1 MPETVVEKR
10 VGEDEESIRREA
22 SRCLQCDDP
31 TCIEACPL
39 RLNIKRYVL
48 EAGEGR
54 FRAGLETI
62 LKQLPFPATC
72 GRVCPHPCE
81 DACILYDS
89 IPIRKIKKFLAD
101 QFMDI
106 DWYPGVEARREE
118 KIAVVGSGPAGLTA
132 ARNLRLQGYQVT
144 VFDSSPSSGGMLAQ
158 SIPDYRLP
166 TQFPRKEVEEINKL
180 GVKFEQGTLGKDL
193 SLDSFFNEGFKA
205 ILIGIGTH
213 GGMKM
218 NIPGEDLKG
227 IFEALDLLKNIKLNK
242 SLPSFEGKRVIV
254 VGGGNVAMDAARSCH
269 RLGADVTL
277 VYRRSWNEMPADRD
291 EIEGAKEEGVNF
303 NILTNPTRILG
314 KGRVTE
320 VELIRMELGAPD
332 DSGRRRPVPIKG
344 SEFTIP
350 ADFVIEAVGEVA
362 ESDAL
367 RQTGLELSPGGL
379 IKVNDNMMTSIEG
392 VFAAGDVVS
401 GPRTIIEAVAGGA
414 KAAESIGVYLR
425 QAKAAAVARVAPAIP
440 AMERSARGKGTD

>member
-1 MPETVVEKR
+1 MLKVGVEKR
-10 VGEDEESIRREA
+10 VVKDEENARWEA

-31 TCIEACPL
+31 PCVEACPA

-48 EAGEGR
+48 EAGEGWH
-54 FRAGLETI
+54 RAGFETI

-89 IPIRKIKKFLAD
+89 IPIREIKRFLAD

-106 DWYPGVEARREE
+106 DWYPGVEARHEE
-118 KIAVVGSGPAGLTA
+118 KVAVVGSGPAGLTA

-144 VFDSSPSSGGMLAQ
+144 VFDSSPSLGGMLAQ

-166 TQFPRKEVEEINKL
+166 TQFPRKEVEEIGKL
-180 GVKFEQGTLGKDL
+180 GVKFQQGVLGKDL
-193 SLDSFFNEGFKA
+193 SLDSLFEQGFTA
-205 ILIGIGTH
+205 IFIGIGTH
-213 GGMKM
+213 KGMKM

-227 IFEALDLLKNIKLNK
+227 VFEALDLLKDIKLSK
-242 SLPSFEGKRVIV
+242 PLPSFEKKRVVV
-254 VGGGNVAMDAARSCH
+254 VGGGNVAMDAARSCRH
-269 RLGADVTL
+269 LAADVTL
-277 VYRRSWNEMPADRD
+277 VYRRSWNEMPADED
-291 EIEGAKEEGVNF
+291 EIEGAKEEGVHF
-303 NILTNPTRILG
+303 KILTNPTKILG
-314 KGRVTE
+314 DGRVKQ
-320 VELIRMELGAPD
+320 VECIRMELGAPD
-332 DSGRRRPVPIKG
+332 ASGRRRPVPIEG

-350 ADFVIEAVGEVA
+350 ADFFIEAVGEVA

-367 RQTGLELSPGGL
+367 RQSGLELSPGGL

-392 VFAAGDVVS
+392 VFAAGDAVS

-414 KAAESIGVYLR
+414 KAAESIDAYLR
-425 QAKAAAVARVAPAIP
+425 AKAAALAVGVAPATP
-440 AMERSARGKGTD
+440 AMKRSAP